1 MLSVLSS
8 VGQRLWGMRPP
19 VLWLFVAAGAAVA
32 GLYGILQATPGT
44 ASAQVIGD
52 FSILLAALLALVSC
66 TAAGRGQSPDA
77 RACRVLA
84 VAVLI
89 WSAAQGLWTL
99 YGLTLDHVY
108 PFPSLADAGFIG
120 YSLPAAIAL
129 FMFPRFRSSG
139 VALLRTLLDASVIA
153 AAVLYVSWATV
164 LGPVYKTADQDFLEH
179 LTGVAYPI
187 VDVVLVSL
195 VLVLT
200 MRSAPEDR
208 SRWLCLGGGLLVLAF
223 TDSTYVK
230 LTFDGVTGL
239 TGTALAAGWV
249 TAFLLIG
256 LAPLVPRGV
265 RRRGDRRIYSLALEL
280 LPYVPVLGAA
290 LVSPGRLRTETDP
303 FLLVTGLVVLA
314 LVIVRQVVIILQN
327 ITLTRDLESKVALR
341 TAELEGLGAIVN
353 STADA
358 IVGKTLDGVITSWN
372 PGAER
377 IYGYRAEDAIGKH
390 SSFFIP
396 GHLLD
401 QEEVFRTAA
410 GRDGETHTYETERV
424 RGDGSVVPVSV
435 TMSPIKGSA
444 GIHGVATIAQDI
456 TDRRR
461 TETELRLAQES
472 AVEASRLK
480 SEFLAT
486 MSHEIRTPMNG
497 VVGLTEL
504 LLGTNLDRT
513 QRQYLEGVRTAAEAL
528 LTLINDILDFSKL
541 EAGKVDLEVIE
552 FDPRQLLDDIA
563 ALLTEQAQSKGLELI
578 AYCSPEVPARLVGD
592 AGRVR
597 QILLNLATNAV
608 KFTPAGEVTIRA
620 SVTGDKGTK
629 LTRFEVRDTGIGI
642 DPSDHSRLFE
652 SFSQA
657 DASTTRRYGGTG
669 LGLAICQRLTEA
681 MNGQIGLASTPGKG
695 STFWVTI
702 PLPAAPVDDA
712 AAGIPAPLVGLKVL
726 VVDDNA
732 TNRLVLQSQLAAW
745 GMNPESVNGAEKA
758 LNRLREEKAA
768 GRPYDIAVLDMCMPG
783 TNGLELARRIG
794 GDKEL
799 GSTRLIMLTST
810 MLVTGAELTAAGIR
824 QWLTKPVRSSD
835 FYDRLMRTMAPDRTP
850 APLPESPAPGRPKSS
865 SLGRILVVEDN
876 EINQLVAR
884 SMAERLGYT
893 ADVVDD
899 GAQAVSATAE
909 TSYAA
914 VLMDCHMP
922 VMDGF
927 EATRAIRRRDGDSRH
942 LPIIAMTAGALEE
955 DRDKCM
961 AAGMDAYLTKPVDL
975 TRLAKLLTKWVPS
988 SLPPNGSHALD
999 PGRLEILR
1007 SLGPGDGQ
1015 GLLPDA
1021 AKAFRQGIQPS
1032 LDSLRQAILDRDG
1045 DALKQAAHKLKGAA
1059 ANIGAISAAAI
1070 CDQLEREGRNGEPHV
1085 TELLARLETE
1095 LERVDTALTAAI
1107 GGPS

>member
-1 MLSVLSS
+1 M
-8 VGQRLWGMRPP
+8 
-19 VLWLFVAAGAAVA
+19 
-32 GLYGILQATPGT
+32 
-44 ASAQVIGD
+44 
-52 FSILLAALLALVSC
+52 
-66 TAAGRGQSPDA
+66 
-77 RACRVLA
+77 
-84 VAVLI
+84 
-89 WSAAQGLWTL
+89 
-99 YGLTLDHVY
+99 
-108 PFPSLADAGFIG
+108 
-120 YSLPAAIAL
+120 
-129 FMFPRFRSSG
+129 
-139 VALLRTLLDASVIA
+139 
-153 AAVLYVSWATV
+153 
-164 LGPVYKTADQDFLEH
+164 
-179 LTGVAYPI
+179 TGVAYPI

-200 MRSAPEDR
+200 MRSAREDR

-230 LTFDGVTGL
+230 LTFNGVTGL
-239 TGTALAAGWV
+239 TGTPLAAWWV
-249 TAFLLIG
+249 AAFLLIA

-265 RRRGDRRIYSLALEL
+265 RRTGDRRIYSLALEL

-290 LVSPGRLRTETDP
+290 AVSPGRLRTENDP
-303 FLLVTGLVVLA
+303 FLLVTGVLVLT

-341 TAELEGLGAIVN
+341 TAQLEGLGAIVN

-358 IVGKTLDGVITSWN
+358 IVGKTLEGVITSWN
-372 PGAER
+372 PGAEG
-377 IYGYRAEDAIGKH
+377 IYGYRAGDAIGRH

-396 GHLLD
+396 AHLLA
-401 QEEVFRTAA
+401 EEEAFRTAA

-435 TMSPIKGSA
+435 TMSPIMGSD

-461 TETELRLAQES
+461 TETELRLARES
-472 AVEASRLK
+472 AVESSRLK

-513 QRQYLEGVRTAAEAL
+513 QRQYLEGVKTAAEAL
-528 LTLINDILDFSKL
+528 LNLINDILDFSKL
-541 EAGKVDLEVIE
+541 EAGKVDLELIE
-552 FDPRQLLDDIA
+552 FDPRRLVDDVA
-563 ALLTEQAQSKGLELI
+563 ALLSEQAQSKGLELI
-578 AYCSPEVPARLVGD
+578 GYCSPEFPARLVGD

-608 KFTPAGEVTIRA
+608 KFTPAGEVAIRV
-620 SVTGDKGTK
+620 SVAGDEGENV
-629 LTRFEVRDTGIGI
+629 TRFEVRDTGIGI

-681 MNGQIGLASTPGKG
+681 MNGQIGLASTPGQG

-702 PLPAAPVDDA
+702 PLPAAAPAEDA
-712 AAGIPAPLVGLKVL
+712 AADFPAPLAGLRVL
-726 VVDDNA
+726 IVDDNA
-732 TNRLVLQSQLAAW
+732 TNRLVLQSQLAGW
-745 GMNPESVNGAEKA
+745 GMVPESVDGAEKA
-758 LNRLREEKAA
+758 LVRLREEKAL
-768 GRPYDIAVLDMCMPG
+768 GRPYDVAVLDMCMPG
-783 TNGLELARRIG
+783 TNGLELARCISA
-794 GDKEL
+794 DKEL

-835 FYDRLMRTMAPDRTP
+835 LYDRLLRTMAPDRAPAP
-850 APLPESPAPGRPKSS
+850 APLFEASKPGPPTSP

-876 EINQLVAR
+876 EVNQLVAR

-893 ADVVDD
+893 ADIVDD

-927 EATRAIRRRDGDSRH
+927 EATRTIRRRDRNSRH
-942 LPIIAMTAGALEE
+942 LPIIAMTAGALAE
-955 DRDKCM
+955 DRDKCL

-975 TRLAKLLTKWVPS
+975 TRLAELLTTWAPSTVP
-988 SLPPNGSHALD
+988 PKGEHALD

-1007 SLGPGDGQ
+1007 NLGGGNAQ
-1015 GLLPDA
+1015 GLLPEA
-1021 AKAFRQGIQPS
+1021 AAAFREGIKPS
-1032 LDSLRQAILDRDG
+1032 VDSLRQAILDQDA
-1045 DALKQAAHKLKGAA
+1045 DALTQAAHKLKGAA
-1059 ANIGAISAAAI
+1059 ANIGATGAAAI
-1070 CDQLEREGRNGEPHV
+1070 CDQLEREGRNAEPHAAV
-1085 TELLARLETE
+1085 LLARLVTE
-1095 LERVDTALTAAI
+1095 LERVDTALTAATAR
-1107 GGPS
+1107 PL